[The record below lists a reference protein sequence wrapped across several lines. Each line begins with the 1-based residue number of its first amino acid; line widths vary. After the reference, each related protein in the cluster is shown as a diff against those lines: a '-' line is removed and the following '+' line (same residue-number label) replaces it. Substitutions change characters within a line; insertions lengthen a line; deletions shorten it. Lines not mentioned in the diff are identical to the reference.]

1 MKFNATFIKGL
12 IVIDLDFFEDDRGW
26 FARTFCKEE
35 FKESVGDVEWV
46 QINHSYSRQKGTLRG
61 MHLQHPPFEEIKL
74 IRCVAGKIYDVSI
87 DLRKG
92 SPTFLKW
99 FGIELSAENKK
110 MIYIPCGFAHG
121 FLSLS
126 TDCEIIYHHSNYYK
140 PESEAGIK
148 FDDPLININWPSSIT
163 EISDRDKNHPYL
175 TDDFKGV

>member
-1 MKFNATFIKGL
+1 
-12 IVIDLDFFEDDRGW
+12 
-26 FARTFCKEE
+26 
-35 FKESVGDVEWV
+35 
-46 QINHSYSRQKGTLRG
+46 
-61 MHLQHPPFEEIKL
+61 
-74 IRCVAGKIYDVSI
+74 
-87 DLRKG
+87 
-92 SPTFLKW
+92 
-99 FGIELSAENKK
+99 LSAENKK